1 MSGMF
6 FVEGHVLRIDV
17 YISNGVHVSTSMA
30 IKNRND
36 CNASSKLPYENKNKF
51 IAS

>member
-1 MSGMF
+1 MF
-6 FVEGHVLRIDV
+6 FVEDLLLRIDV
-17 YISNGVHVSTSMA
+17 YNSNGLHVSTSMA